1 MSLRGGANPMDWYSK
16 YSPTPKNDLF
26 LALGAI
32 LYLGFAFS
40 LPSRTCAIE
49 VAALAGAGTPSARF
63 CKAATATPSVLDVD
77 TEWFKFHRAARTWST
92 FFFAVAL
99 GAWGMN
105 RYKDSNKSTAFAAVL
120 LGLFFLITGPLA
132 DTYKESTRDR
142 LLERYAAT
150 TPALYPAILGL
161 MVGGLTRYLQTTS
174 K

>member
-16 YSPTPKNDLF
+16 YSPTPKNDVF
-26 LALGAI
+26 LAVGAI

-49 VAALAGAGTPSARF
+49 VAALSTPSARF
-63 CKAATATPSVLDVD
+63 CKGATATPTVLDVD
-77 TEWFKFHRAARTWST
+77 TDWFKFHRVARTWST

-105 RYKDSNKSTAFAAVL
+105 RYKDSNKGTAFAAVL
-120 LGLFFLITGPLA
+120 LGLFFLTTGPLA
-132 DTYKESTRDR
+132 DTYKDAERDR

-150 TPALYPAILGL
+150 TSALYPAILGL